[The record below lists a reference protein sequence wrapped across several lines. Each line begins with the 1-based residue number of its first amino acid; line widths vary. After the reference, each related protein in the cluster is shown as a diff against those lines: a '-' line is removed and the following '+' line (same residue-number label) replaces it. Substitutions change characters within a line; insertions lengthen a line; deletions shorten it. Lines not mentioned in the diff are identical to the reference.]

1 MKSSLLLAVLSGVS
15 GSELPGAFSSL
26 SAASLD
32 RAAKQVANT
41 LVTDL
46 RGIKIPAHKD
56 PILQIDELKFED
68 FTVGSVGVSVKDGE
82 GLEFS
87 LTDISNTIAHAHFCA
102 GLPKKCCGEIW
113 ASSTGQSFTVMNQI
127 VVDDATGLGKIVTT
141 VPKGGFS
148 AGTTEIHHKMDGF
161 LCEALA
167 DGAGF
172 LNSAISAVVTA
183 GLQVAFPMIIAEV
196 VETPGNLIL
205 RHLEQPPA
213 IGLGAEKFQLDNS
226 FVSVDYSNNR
236 LTHYHKGEFK
246 STVNPKESRQT
257 PPQLSASGDRD
268 VELGFSEYV
277 FNTLFESLKAEHI
290 GETQIELPLKT
301 PTSLKLC
308 PDCPAVVLVTFKKR
322 GECDFM
328 GGKATNHLN
337 GMKLEIGVKTKP
349 LGIVAPLFT
358 VTVDAAASIA
368 FALTQDSG
376 KAPHLKA
383 TFSLDSFA
391 QKDVIS
397 VVGEINTD
405 DLNRDINAVL
415 GALLDTIN
423 SAVPGLPILSV
434 PGVTYGN
441 PSFVVDNHQ
450 LLVQADLV
458 QVVDAAQII
467 V

>member
-1 MKSSLLLAVLSGVS
+1 MKFTLLLSVLAGASS
-15 GSELPGAFSSL
+15 SDLPGAYSSL
-26 SAASLD
+26 SAAALD
-32 RAAKQVANT
+32 RAAKHVANT
-41 LVTDL
+41 LVADL
-46 RGIKIPAHKD
+46 RGFSIPAHKD

-68 FTVGSVGVSVKDGE
+68 FTIGSVGVAVKNGE

-87 LTDISNTIAHAHFCA
+87 LQDVSNTIAHTKFCA
-102 GLPKKCCGEIW
+102 GFPKKCCGEIW
-113 ASSTGQSFTVMNQI
+113 ASSTGQSFTGLSQI
-127 VVDDATGLGKIVTT
+127 VVDDTTGLGKIVST
-141 VPKGGFS
+141 VPKGGFT
-148 AGTTEIHHKMDGF
+148 AGSIEIHHKMDGF
-161 LCEALA
+161 FCEILA

-172 LNSAISAVVTA
+172 LNGAISAVVTA
-183 GLQVAFPMIIAEV
+183 GLQVAFPMIIAQV
-196 VETPGNLIL
+196 VEKPGNLIL
-205 RHLEQPPA
+205 GHLEQPPA
-213 IGLGAEKFQLDNS
+213 IGFGAEKFQLDNS
-226 FVSVDYSNNR
+226 FISVDYSNNR

-246 STVNPKESRQT
+246 STVKPKESRQT
-257 PPQLSASGDRD
+257 PPQLTSSGDRD

-301 PTSLKLC
+301 PSSLKLC
-308 PDCPAVVLVTFKKR
+308 AECPAVVLVTFKKR

-337 GMKLEIGVKTKP
+337 GMKFEIGVKTKP

-358 VTVDAAASIA
+358 VTVDAVASIA
-368 FALTQDSG
+368 FALTQESG
-376 KAPHLKA
+376 KAPHLKS

-397 VVGEINTD
+397 VVGEINTE

-415 GALLDTIN
+415 GALFDNIN
-423 SAVPGLPILSV
+423 GAVPALPILSV
-434 PGVTYGN
+434 PGVTYEN
-441 PSFVVDNHQ
+441 PSFVVDNHV

-458 QVVDAAQII
+458 QVSDATQII

>member
-1 MKSSLLLAVLSGVS
+1 MKSSLLLSVLSGVS
-15 GSELPGAFSSL
+15 GGEAPGAFSSL
-26 SAASLD
+26 SAAALD

-46 RGIKIPAHKD
+46 RSIAIPAHKD

-68 FTVGSVGVSVKDGE
+68 FTVGSIGVAVKDGE

-87 LTDISNTIAHAHFCA
+87 LKDISNTIAHTHFCV
-102 GLPKKCCGEIW
+102 GLPKTCCGEIW
-113 ASSTGQSFTVMNQI
+113 ASSTGQSFTGMNQI
-127 VVDDATGLGKIVTT
+127 VVDEYGLGKIVTT

-148 AGTTEIHHKMDGF
+148 AGSIEIHHKMEGF

-172 LNSAISAVVTA
+172 LNGAISAVVTA

-196 VETPGNLIL
+196 VEKPGNLIL
-205 RHLEQPPA
+205 GHLEQPPA

-268 VELGFSEYV
+268 VELGFSESV

-337 GMKLEIGVKTKP
+337 GMKFEIGVKTKP

-405 DLNRDINAVL
+405 DLNRDISAVL
-415 GALLDTIN
+415 GALFDKIN
-423 SAVPGLPILSV
+423 GAVPGLPILSV
-434 PGVTYGN
+434 PGVTYAN
-441 PSFVVDNHQ
+441 PAFVVDNHQ

-458 QVVDAAQII
+458 QAVEDAQII

>member
-1 MKSSLLLAVLSGVS
+1 MKSSLLLSVLSGVS
-15 GSELPGAFSSL
+15 GGEAPGAFSSL
-26 SAASLD
+26 SAAALD

-46 RGIKIPAHKD
+46 RSIAIPAHKD

-68 FTVGSVGVSVKDGE
+68 FTVGSIGVAVKDGE

-87 LTDISNTIAHAHFCA
+87 LKDISNTIAHTHFCV

-113 ASSTGQSFTVMNQI
+113 ASSTGQSFTGMNQI
-127 VVDDATGLGKIVTT
+127 VVDEYGLGKIVTT

-148 AGTTEIHHKMDGF
+148 AGSIEIHHKMEGF

-172 LNSAISAVVTA
+172 LNGAISAVVTA

-196 VETPGNLIL
+196 VEKPGNLIL
-205 RHLEQPPA
+205 GHLEQPPA

-246 STVNPKESRQT
+246 STVNPKESRHT

-337 GMKLEIGVKTKP
+337 GMKFEIGVKTKP

-405 DLNRDINAVL
+405 DLNRDISAVL
-415 GALLDTIN
+415 GALFDKIN
-423 SAVPGLPILSV
+423 GAVPGLPILSV
-434 PGVTYGN
+434 PGVTYAN
-441 PSFVVDNHQ
+441 PAFVVDNHQ

-458 QVVDAAQII
+458 QAVEDAQII

>member
-1 MKSSLLLAVLSGVS
+1 MKSSLLLSVLSGVS
-15 GSELPGAFSSL
+15 GGEAPGAFSSL
-26 SAASLD
+26 SAAALD

-46 RGIKIPAHKD
+46 RSIAIPAHKD

-68 FTVGSVGVSVKDGE
+68 FTVGSIGVAVKDGE

-87 LTDISNTIAHAHFCA
+87 LKDISNTIAHTHFCV
-102 GLPKKCCGEIW
+102 GLPKTCCGEIW
-113 ASSTGQSFTVMNQI
+113 ASSTGQSFTGMNQI
-127 VVDDATGLGKIVTT
+127 VVDEYGLGKIVTT

-148 AGTTEIHHKMDGF
+148 AGSIEIHHKMEGF

-172 LNSAISAVVTA
+172 LNGAISAVVTA

-196 VETPGNLIL
+196 VEKPGNLIL
-205 RHLEQPPA
+205 GHLEQPPA

-337 GMKLEIGVKTKP
+337 GMKFEIGVKTKP

-405 DLNRDINAVL
+405 DLNRDISAVL
-415 GALLDTIN
+415 GALFDKIN
-423 SAVPGLPILSV
+423 GAVPGLPILSV
-434 PGVTYGN
+434 PGVTYAN
-441 PSFVVDNHQ
+441 PAFVVDNHQ

-458 QVVDAAQII
+458 QAVEDAQII